1 LPDAAVRSP
10 ETPDHYRTGHRRP
23 LAVAITGGIGAGKS
37 EALAAFARR
46 GVPAVSSDELVH
58 RLYRDDPEVRAA
70 IAERW
75 GERALDERGDP
86 DRERIAEIVFADRD
100 ELGWLEQLL
109 HPRVARA
116 YTEWAEKLARLPEP
130 PRLFVA
136 EIPLLYETGGQERFD
151 AVVVVTAP
159 PEVRSARGR
168 KVRQDDRT
176 ARLIPDEEK
185 VRRAD
190 YAYVNDGTLE
200 ELDRFV
206 GRVVQDLSA
215 R

>member
-1 LPDAAVRSP
+1 MTGEAGHSP
-10 ETPDHYRTGHRRP
+10 RP
-23 LAVAITGGIGAGKS
+23 LSVAITGGIGAGKS

-46 GVPAVSSDELVH
+46 GVPTASSDELVH
-58 RLYRDDPEVRAA
+58 RLYRDDPDVRAA

-75 GERALDERGDP
+75 GDRALDERGDP
-86 DRERIAEIVFADRD
+86 DRARLAEIVFADRD
-100 ELGWLEQLL
+100 ELAWLEQLL

-116 YTEWAEKLARLPEP
+116 YAEWAEELARLPEP
-130 PRLFVA
+130 PALVVV
-136 EIPLLYETGGQERFD
+136 EIPLLYETGGQSRFD

-159 PEVRSARGR
+159 PEVRAARGR
-168 KVRQDDRT
+168 KVRQDERT
-176 ARLIPDEEK
+176 ARLITDEEK

-206 GRVVQDLSA
+206 GRVVQDLSSRA
-215 R
+215 

>member
-1 LPDAAVRSP
+1 L
-10 ETPDHYRTGHRRP
+10 ERP

-37 EALAAFARR
+37 ETLACFARR
-46 GVPAVSSDELVH
+46 GVPTVSSDELVH
-58 RLYRDDPEVRAA
+58 RLYREDPEVRSA

-75 GERALDERGDP
+75 SDRALDGRGDP
-86 DRERIAEIVFADRD
+86 DRARIAEIVFADRA
-100 ELGWLEQLL
+100 ELAWLEQLL
-109 HPRVARA
+109 HPRVAQA
-116 YTEWAEKLARLPEP
+116 YIEWAEQLALLPEP
-130 PRLFVA
+130 PPLFVV
-136 EIPLLYETGGQERFD
+136 EIPLLYETGGEERFD
-151 AVVVVTAP
+151 AIVVVTAP
-159 PEVRSARGR
+159 PEVRAARGR

-206 GRVVQDLSA
+206 GRVVQDLSE

>member
-1 LPDAAVRSP
+1 L
-10 ETPDHYRTGHRRP
+10 RRP

-58 RLYRDDPEVRAA
+58 LLYRDDPGVREA
-70 IAERW
+70 IADRW
-75 GERALDERGDP
+75 GDRALDERGDP
-86 DRERIAEIVFADRD
+86 DRSRIAEIVFADRD
-100 ELGWLEQLL
+100 ELTWLEQLL

-116 YTEWAEKLARLPEP
+116 YQEWAEELARLPEP
-130 PRLFVA
+130 PALFVV
-136 EIPLLYETGGQERFD
+136 EIPLLYETGGHERFD

-159 PEVRSARGR
+159 PEVRAARGR
-168 KVRQDDRT
+168 KVRHDDRT

-206 GRVVQDLSA
+206 GRVVQDVSA

>member
-1 LPDAAVRSP
+1 MTGEAGHSP
-10 ETPDHYRTGHRRP
+10 RP
-23 LAVAITGGIGAGKS
+23 LSVAITGGIGAGKS

-46 GVPAVSSDELVH
+46 GVPTASSDELVH
-58 RLYRDDPEVRAA
+58 RLYRDDPDVRAA

-75 GERALDERGDP
+75 GDRALDERGDP
-86 DRERIAEIVFADRD
+86 DRARLAEIVFADRD
-100 ELGWLEQLL
+100 ELAWLEQLL

-116 YTEWAEKLARLPEP
+116 YAEWAEQLARLPEP
-130 PRLFVA
+130 PALVVV
-136 EIPLLYETGGQERFD
+136 EIPLLYETGGQSRFD

-159 PEVRSARGR
+159 PEVRAARGR
-168 KVRQDDRT
+168 KVRQDERT
-176 ARLIPDEEK
+176 ARLITDEEK

-206 GRVVQDLSA
+206 GRVVQDLSSRA
-215 R
+215 

>member
-1 LPDAAVRSP
+1 LK
-10 ETPDHYRTGHRRP
+10 RP

-46 GVPAVSSDELVH
+46 HVPTASSDELVH

-75 GERALDERGDP
+75 GDRALDERGDP
-86 DRERIAEIVFADRD
+86 DRARIAEIVFADRD
-100 ELGWLEQLL
+100 ELAWLEQLL
-109 HPRVARA
+109 HPRVAQA
-116 YTEWAEKLARLPEP
+116 YVEWAEQLARLPEP
-130 PRLFVA
+130 PALFVV

-151 AVVVVTAP
+151 AVVVVTAS
-159 PEVRSARGR
+159 PEVRAGRGR

-185 VRRAD
+185 LRRAD
-190 YAYVNDGTLE
+190 YAYVNEGTLE

-206 GRVVQDLSA
+206 GRVVQDLSS

>member
-1 LPDAAVRSP
+1 MTGAAGHSP
-10 ETPDHYRTGHRRP
+10 RP
-23 LAVAITGGIGAGKS
+23 LSVAITGGIGAGKS
-37 EALAAFARR
+37 ETLAAFARR
-46 GVPAVSSDELVH
+46 GVPTVSSDELVH
-58 RLYRDDPEVRAA
+58 RLYREDPDVRKA
-70 IAERW
+70 IAEHW

-86 DRERIAEIVFADRD
+86 DRTRIAEIVFADRD
-100 ELGWLEQLL
+100 ELAWLEQLL

-116 YTEWAEKLARLPEP
+116 YTDWAEQLARLPEP
-130 PRLFVA
+130 PRLFVV

-159 PEVRSARGR
+159 PEVRAARGR

-206 GRVVQDLSA
+206 GRVVQDLTT